1 MNEKKHVKFSGRLV
15 IVGFG
20 SVGQGTLP
28 LLLRHIDMP
37 QNRICILTGD
47 TRGKDEARHFGI
59 KFNVKPLTRENYKQV
74 LEPLIGKGDFLL
86 NLSVEVSS
94 VDLIEF
100 CVRRGAM
107 YLDTCI
113 EPWLGGY
120 YDTSITASRR
130 SNYGLREEVVALR
143 RKYPNGSTVIPTH
156 GANPG
161 LISHWVKQGLINL
174 SRDKIGRA
182 HV

>member
-1 MNEKKHVKFSGRLV
+1 MLFRS
-15 IVGFG
+15 
-20 SVGQGTLP
+20 GQGVLP
-28 LLLRHIDMP
+28 LILRHLDMP
-37 QNRICILTGD
+37 
-47 TRGKDEARHFGI
+47 
-59 KFNVKPLTRENYKQV
+59 RENIIVITAEERGQEVAETAGVDFRVEAITAENFRAV
-74 LEPLIGKGDFLL
+74 LDPVLGKGDFLL

-120 YDTSITASRR
+120 YDTSISASRR

-161 LISHWVKQGLINL
+161 LISQDRKSTRLNSSH
-174 SRDKIGRA
+174 
-182 HV
+182 

>member
-37 QNRICILTGD
+37 RERITILTGD
-47 TRGKDEARHFGI
+47 DRGKAEAEHFGI
-59 KFNVKPLTRENYKQV
+59 KFIVRPLTRDNYRTLLDPL
-74 LEPLIGKGDFLL
+74 LEKGDFLL
-86 NLSVEVSS
+86 NLSVDVSS
-94 VDLIEF
+94 VALIEF
-100 CVRRGAM
+100 CYEKGAM

-120 YDTSITASRR
+120 YDTSVSASRR
-130 SNYGLREEVVALR
+130 EATPARAIPLAMRLATLPPAVVKAPPAY
-143 RKYPNGSTVIPTH
+143 KFPPETASAYT
-156 GANPG
+156 
-161 LISHWVKQGLINL
+161 
-174 SRDKIGRA
+174 
-182 HV
+182 